1 MRRVARVVALALSL
15 LGASGCSLHRGR
27 SPVPGTHE
35 GEWGTLR
42 DLATR
47 RALLYD
53 GFDHRATATA
63 THLSRAVR
71 EARAQRLAQWKS
83 WTAEE
88 LQHQL
93 ELERA
98 EAAKG
103 EDFLLAFYT
112 SDYRANDLDAVGSAW
127 RIAVRTPGAEARAMD
142 VDALDAKD
150 PQLAM
155 LFPWIGPFDTVYLVR
170 FPPTSGVVFGE
181 GGYAVELASALGKL
195 ELDWEQPATPTPLLL
210 PAPPERR

>member
-1 MRRVARVVALALSL
+1 MTAAARLVALGLFL
-15 LGASGCSLHRGR
+15 VGASSCAIYQGR
-27 SPVPGTHE
+27 SPIPGTHE

-71 EARAQRLAQWKS
+71 EARAQRLASWKG
-83 WTAEE
+83 WTEEE
-88 LQHQL
+88 LQRQL
-93 ELERA
+93 EFERA

-112 SDYRANDLDAVGSAW
+112 SDSRANDLDSVTSVW
-127 RIAVRTPGAEARAMD
+127 HIAVRAAGAETRVAD

-150 PQLAM
+150 PETVM
-155 LFPWIGPFDTVYLVR
+155 LFPWIGPFDTLYRVR
-170 FPPTSGVVFGE
+170 FPPTLGVVFGE
-181 GGYAVELASALGKL
+181 GGYALEFASALGKL
-195 ELDWEQPATPTPLLL
+195 ELDWDQPALPTPLLL